1 MIIEQ
6 INNEKKGAFKAMD
19 NNIIAGELVYTWAG
33 SDKFIIEHTEVDD
46 NYAGK
51 SIGKKLVMEAV
62 KYARENKK
70 KILPLC
76 PFAKAL
82 FDKLPEIH
90 DVLF

>member
-19 NNIIAGELVYTWAG
+19 NDIVAGELVYTWAG
-33 SDKFIIEHTEVDD
+33 TDKFIIEHTEVDD

>member
-1 MIIEQ
+1 MIIQQ

-19 NNIIAGELVYTWAG
+19 NDIVAGELVYTWAG
-33 SDKFIIEHTEVDD
+33 TDKFIIEHTEVDD

>member
-19 NNIIAGELVYTWAG
+19 NNIVAGELVYTWAG
-33 SDKFIIEHTEVDD
+33 ADKFIIEHTEVDD

>member
-19 NNIIAGELVYTWAG
+19 GNTVAGELVYTWAG
-33 SDKFIIEHTEVDD
+33 TDKFIIEHTEVDD
-46 NYAGK
+46 KYAGQ
-51 SIGKKLVMEAV
+51 SIGKKLVIEAV
-62 KYARENKK
+62 GYARNNKK

-82 FDKLPEIH
+82 FDKLPEIR